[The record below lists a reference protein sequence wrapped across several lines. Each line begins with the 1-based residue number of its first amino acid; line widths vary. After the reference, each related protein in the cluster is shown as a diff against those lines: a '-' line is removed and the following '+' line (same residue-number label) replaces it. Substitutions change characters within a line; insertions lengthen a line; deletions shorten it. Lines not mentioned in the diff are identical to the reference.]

1 MFISPSFTRM
11 AQAGWESKFVNENAQ
26 ENKKNTILEYNRQS

>member
-11 AQAGWESKFVNENAQ
+11 AKVGW
-26 ENKKNTILEYNRQS
+26 

>member
-11 AQAGWESKFVNENAQ
+11 AQARTSYISRWW
-26 ENKKNTILEYNRQS
+26 

>member
-11 AQAGWESKFVNENAQ
+11 AQAGW
-26 ENKKNTILEYNRQS
+26 